1 MAAAPPPTAAAAAPV
16 TAGAT
21 ENFNVRRTSH
31 GFIES
36 RRRRLRRRP
45 GPLEELE
52 KTLDATSSQVNE
64 ERIHFFFDA
73 LGDMP
78 PRSRRAYSANLA
90 TAIMMPN
97 PFAPD
102 TPSDLVEH
110 CTRVK
115 QRSQEEIIFFARLA
129 FSLPNEGWL
138 TKECKDLAAFYDY
151 IQEFPASDAE
161 RFRILGIVR
170 NFNQYADELA
180 EMLKPVVTAIV
191 SSASVYT
198 PLLERFAEAYQEKQ
212 PEEFKVEAAVITVS
226 PGATAVTTPSSST
239 VAIAGSAEVQVTVRS
254 VAVQGC
260 TAAVRVLLEP
270 WSMVRVWAEI

>member
-1 MAAAPPPTAAAAAPV
+1 
-16 TAGAT
+16 
-21 ENFNVRRTSH
+21 
-31 GFIES
+31 
-36 RRRRLRRRP
+36 
-45 GPLEELE
+45 
-52 KTLDATSSQVNE
+52 
-64 ERIHFFFDA
+64 
-73 LGDMP
+73 
-78 PRSRRAYSANLA
+78 
-90 TAIMMPN
+90 MMPN

-102 TPSDLVEH
+102 APSDLVEH

-191 SSASVYT
+191 SSAPVYT
-198 PLLERFAEAYQEKQ
+198 PSGTVCGSL
-212 PEEFKVEAAVITVS
+212 PGEAA
-226 PGATAVTTPSSST
+226 GGGFRHRR
-239 VAIAGSAEVQVTVRS
+239 GSA
-254 VAVQGC
+254 G
-260 TAAVRVLLEP
+260 L
-270 WSMVRVWAEI
+270 